1 MSHLSPVFTAVISY
15 VPTTSAVWGCHL
27 FFFCRFGYE
36 FGKPALWVPP
46 FQESK
51 GGMKLMNPKMLR

>member
-1 MSHLSPVFTAVISY
+1 MGHLSPVFTAVISY
-15 VPTTSAVWGCHL
+15 VPTTSAVGDATYS
-27 FFFCRFGYE
+27 FFAGSAMNLE
-36 FGKPALWVPP
+36 NLWVPP